1 MVIDVLAGSEE
12 PITRPSFWN
21 PFTYDHSFYIYEKE
35 EPIINLYSI
44 PLVL

>member
-12 PITRPSFWN
+12 PITRPSFWH